1 MEYSEYINVYFI
13 IYNICIKIHNNTFM
27 VLVITEI
34 KQLKNLKAL
43 HQNYVVDI

>member
-1 MEYSEYINVYFI
+1 MSTLIYIIIYI
-13 IYNICIKIHNNTFM
+13 IYNICIKIHNNTFV

-43 HQNYVVDI
+43 HQNYVVGI